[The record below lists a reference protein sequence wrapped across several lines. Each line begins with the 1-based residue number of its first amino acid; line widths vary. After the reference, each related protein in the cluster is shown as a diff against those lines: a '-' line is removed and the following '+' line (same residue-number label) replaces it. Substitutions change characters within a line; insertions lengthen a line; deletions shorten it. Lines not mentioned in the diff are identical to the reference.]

1 MHLISKVNTFFMDS
15 RSSIRQGVLAKRR
28 THFQG
33 NQFPIT
39 ANAANRAAAYSTSN
53 RMVNWNK
60 PREAGTSFRR
70 NDGEKSFAGKVVH
83 CIPFVKHEEFD
94 KALVD
99 KCSQGVNENSIN
111 QDELWNEVAIGSHN
125 RVIIYMVY
133 V

>member
-70 NDGEKSFAGKVVH
+70 NDGEKSFAGK
-83 CIPFVKHEEFD
+83 EEFD